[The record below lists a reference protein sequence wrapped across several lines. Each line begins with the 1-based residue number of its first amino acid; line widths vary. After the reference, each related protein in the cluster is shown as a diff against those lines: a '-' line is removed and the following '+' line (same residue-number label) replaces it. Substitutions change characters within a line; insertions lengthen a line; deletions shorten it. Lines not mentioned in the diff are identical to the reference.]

1 MTSLN
6 DLLATAAPL
15 PLYSAAYGHTYLTPS
30 QKASN
35 PKQTGLSQQSR
46 EDTPMPD
53 VQSTSATQ
61 PMKSASNHD
70 YSEYEDTQMF
80 LEALNLSSRYGK
92 EYMDDA
98 PLVGEPGNFRTSK
111 ARDTAAPP
119 KETPATDRQPPAQSK
134 EKSPAPSPPPPIQT
148 DVPQVVGKK
157 SAKGG
162 DRSPTTPGGRE
173 KPKRR
178 KSRPAVTPT
187 EA

>member
-1 MTSLN
+1 
-6 DLLATAAPL
+6 
-15 PLYSAAYGHTYLTPS
+15 
-30 QKASN
+30 
-35 PKQTGLSQQSR
+35 
-46 EDTPMPD
+46 MPD
-53 VQSTSATQ
+53 VQSTSVTQ
-61 PMKSASNHD
+61 SIKSASNHD
-70 YSEYEDTQMF
+70 YSDFEDTQMF

-111 ARDTAAPP
+111 VRDPAAPP
-119 KETPATDRQPPAQSK
+119 KETPAIEIQPSVQSK
-134 EKSPAPSPPPPIQT
+134 VKSPAPSPSPIQT
-148 DVPQVVGKK
+148 DLPQAAGKK